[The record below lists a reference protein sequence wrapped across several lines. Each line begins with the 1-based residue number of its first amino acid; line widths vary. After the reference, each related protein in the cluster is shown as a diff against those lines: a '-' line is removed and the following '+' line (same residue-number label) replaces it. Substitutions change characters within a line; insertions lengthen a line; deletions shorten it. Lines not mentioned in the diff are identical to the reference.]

1 MVHLG
6 RLKPPRKAAGQ
17 MDLLTVPSGD
27 GADMRSR
34 QDVHVVT
41 TLTSHVTTVNNALG
55 PTSTLSNPNLYAT
68 SQDRDTSVD
77 LGGPKTVPGT
87 SPRAP
92 TTSATARFYTGALDE
107 VISSGTPRA
116 PCGSGLCG
124 IPTQERLVVRN
135 SDPQYPRRI
144 TILFRTI

>member
-55 PTSTLSNPNLYAT
+55 PTSTLSNPNLY
-68 SQDRDTSVD
+68 SQ
-77 LGGPKTVPGT
+77 L
-87 SPRAP
+87 RAL
-92 TTSATARFYTGALDE
+92 TNCCINKRKQGFLAKK
-107 VISSGTPRA
+107 
-116 PCGSGLCG
+116 
-124 IPTQERLVVRN
+124 
-135 SDPQYPRRI
+135 
-144 TILFRTI
+144 